1 MDYNDE
7 NLEIVSQAIRNN
19 LTPDLLPKK
28 WVQRNASNPMFG
40 HCHNASGC
48 LQRIFG
54 TKNIKM
60 YRALDDEGIYHWWVI
75 DLNGKLIDLTSE
87 QYTSTGRTP
96 PHDAGTKASILGFDY
111 RKRVN
116 ELAERVSKEVNSDLG
131 IKFHQT
137 LLSLWDCHELI
148 F

>member
-1 MDYNDE
+1 MVYNE
-7 NLEIVSQAIRNN
+7 QNLEIVSQAIINN

-54 TKNIKM
+54 TNNIKM

-116 ELAERVSKEVNSDLG
+116 ELTERVSKEVNSDLG
-131 IKFHQT
+131 IFNY
-137 LLSLWDCHELI
+137 S
-148 F
+148 